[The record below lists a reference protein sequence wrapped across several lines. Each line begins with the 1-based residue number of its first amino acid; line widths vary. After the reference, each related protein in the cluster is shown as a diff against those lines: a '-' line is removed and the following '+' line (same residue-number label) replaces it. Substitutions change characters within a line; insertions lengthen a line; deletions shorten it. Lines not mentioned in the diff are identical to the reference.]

1 MAISIRATGTYA
13 SGGAVGSIT
22 PAIPAGA
29 TAGDMMLCFVAN
41 KEYDGTQTI
50 NQSWVTIG
58 TATDG
63 TVQSGT
69 DVGSVRVTA
78 FYKIHTGTETNPT
91 VTGGD
96 NESVGGV
103 IIVFQKAA
111 GVFWSI
117 PVGAG
122 GGDTTAGTGFSVTA
136 STNFGI
142 TTNDM
147 VIGYAGIRS
156 DSGTQSAISITATGV
171 TMGTFTESP
180 TNDLVNTAGD
190 QMAMS
195 GGYVLASSGTSSAA
209 PVYASTLAASHTGT
223 AFMVRLRES
232 ATDPFAPS
240 IDPFGRFGFFGI

>member
-1 MAISIRATGTYA
+1 MAISIRATGAYA
-13 SGGAVGSIT
+13 SGGAVASIT

-29 TAGDMMLCFVAN
+29 TAGDMMLCFVTG
-41 KEYDGTQTI
+41 KEHDSTQTI
-50 NQSWVTIG
+50 TQNWVSIG
-58 TATDG
+58 TVTDG
-63 TVQSGT
+63 STNS
-69 DVGSVRVTA
+69 DVDIGSVRATA
-78 FYKIHTGTETNPT
+78 FYKIHTGSETNPT
-91 VTGGD
+91 LTGAD
-96 NESVGGV
+96 NEAVGAV

-111 GVFWSI
+111 DQFWAI

-136 STNFGI
+136 ATNFGI
-142 TTNDM
+142 TANDM

-156 DSGTQSAISITATGV
+156 DAGTQSAISITATGV

-180 TNDLVNTAGD
+180 ANDLVNTANH

-195 GGYVLASSGTSSAA
+195 GGYVLASSGTSTAA

-232 ATDPFAPS
+232 VTDPFAPS